1 MKKKK
6 TGKNSGKME
15 HSGYTFEEEKK
26 KNIFRIFNMI
36 CDIIILLF
44 RTHCIVIGSKKKQ
57 ISPKQLFYV
66 FQA

>member
-26 KNIFRIFNMI
+26 KNIF
-36 CDIIILLF
+36 
-44 RTHCIVIGSKKKQ
+44 
-57 ISPKQLFYV
+57 
-66 FQA
+66 